1 MVFTTL
7 MAGPEPA
14 SRHESRLLAALSGS
28 RPLAIEG
35 DTLVIGSGDDELRFR
50 RITDGPGESEDD
62 TAAVDTTPVDTTAV
76 DGQLRWTS
84 DTHIPVSASQP
95 TTGIDILVVP
105 AS

>member
-1 MVFTTL
+1 VVFTTL

-62 TAAVDTTPVDTTAV
+62 TTAV